1 LAWRGD
7 GVGDGE
13 FPADEHGGLVTLTK
27 PEGPGLFKELA
38 DCR

>member
-1 LAWRGD
+1 LVTANL
-7 GVGDGE
+7 
-13 FPADEHGGLVTLTK
+13 PPTSTGGLVTLTK